1 MKSITVLRVGNVSY
15 IYRCA
20 QNTGNV
26 KHYLILIL
34 GLFIISCSSQGEE
47 YSNQEGN
54 TLTVNLNTFYNQQD
68 RGLLI
73 LYPITEMEDSL
84 HRRIT
89 FPDLSELLDTA
100 FAQIY
105 FTGNNQSVIENG
117 ILVLIGDHS
126 SESPLFWV
134 DYNNDLNF
142 PEGNE
147 PLLFSEEFIDV
158 SIPNHDQPDLYHSIR
173 FYKSDSV
180 QKDQTNK
187 MIEQYITKGK
197 PYTDF
202 YFDQR
207 RNIRVGDFVYK
218 QDSVRIGIMDFNV
231 NGKYNDLRSDRI
243 VIGKYGG
250 SINGTDEASG
260 AVVLDSSTY
269 FHSTNYGFELIKA
282 ADNGAS
288 ISIKPTFSDNTES
301 RVAVGQPFSDYAF
314 ELISGQK
321 TSIHDFLD
329 GQNYLYLNF
338 WASWCAGCHQEIQD
352 LERIYTNYP
361 DKVKI
366 ISLNYNEDSTE
377 IKPFIDKYQI
387 TWINGLST
395 SEINEELFIDGLP
408 RNILIDPSG
417 KIIKMNIHPSELL
430 NQIDEL

>member
-1 MKSITVLRVGNVSY
+1 M
-15 IYRCA
+15 
-20 QNTGNV
+20 

-34 GLFIISCSSQGEE
+34 GIFIISCSNQGEE

-54 TLTVNLNTFYNQQD
+54 SLKVNLNTVYNQQD
-68 RGLLI
+68 RGFLI
-73 LYPITEMEDSL
+73 LYPIKEMEDSL
-84 HRRIT
+84 RSKIT

-105 FTGNNQSVIENG
+105 FTGNNQSAIENG
-117 ILVLIGDHS
+117 ILVLIGDYS
-126 SESPLFWV
+126 SESSLFWV

-142 PEGNE
+142 LDGNE
-147 PLLFSEEFIDV
+147 PLLFSEKFIDV
-158 SIPNHDQPDLYHSIR
+158 SIPNIDQPDLYHSIR

-180 QKDQTNK
+180 QKDQTNQ

-197 PYTDF
+197 PYADF

-218 QDSVRIGIMDFNV
+218 QDSIRIGIMDYNV
-231 NGKYNDLRSDRI
+231 NGKYNDMSSDRI
-243 VIGKYGG
+243 VMGKYDGA
-250 SINGTDEASG
+250 INGTDEASG

-269 FHSTNYGFELIKA
+269 FHSSNYGFELIKV
-282 ADNGAS
+282 ADNGTS
-288 ISIKPTFSDNTES
+288 ISIKPTFSNNTES
-301 RVAVGQPFSDYAF
+301 RVTVGQFLSDYSF

-321 TSIHDFLD
+321 TSIHEFLD

-338 WASWCAGCHQEIQD
+338 WASWCAGCHQEMED
-352 LERIYTNYP
+352 LESIYANYP
-361 DKVKI
+361 NKVKI
-366 ISLNYNEDSTE
+366 ISLNYNENITK
-377 IKPFIDKYQI
+377 IKSFIDKYQI